1 MTWARAAVMIRWSSF
16 AVSGPMEIRN
26 SSMRAAISAWG
37 RLFITCHSRSERRS
51 YSARTACSAGSIIS
65 PEGRRSV
72 ARKMSECETRPRLA
86 RDDGGA
92 GDVAFVLLDE
102 GLLDRF
108 QGELVGDDLLPR
120 IALPGARH
128 HVEGAA
134 QVLGLVVGESED
146 AAVAE
151 DDPGRIELGLPAHVD
166 VADLEVRSL
175 GRGHAQALVDDL
187 GLAHQLHHDVA
198 APVVGEL
205 LHRLDAVVRGGML
218 AHVDHV
224 GGPEGAGEGEA
235 LLHPV
240 DDDHARR
247 AHLAGHRAR
256 VDSEA
261 ARALDHYRLALAQ
274 RGEIEACVDLAERA
288 VDAGGHVVGD
298 VVGELEYRVVRSQV
312 EVLAEAVLEVR
323 PYLAGDEEVRL
334 AHRAGLGLALQAGP
348 AAPAREEEAVGHAV
362 AHRERPP

>member
-65 PEGRRSV
+65 PEGRRGV
-72 ARKMSECETRPRLA
+72 ARKMSECETRPRLV

-108 QGELVGDDLLPR
+108 QGEFVGDDLLPR

-151 DDPGRIELGLPAHVD
+151 DDPGGSNSAFQPTLMLPISRYVPSGAVMRRPSSTTLGLPTSSITMSPPQSSVSFFTALMRSSGVGCSRMSTTS
-166 VADLEVRSL
+166 VAPKERARARRSSTPSMMIT
-175 GRGHAQALVDDL
+175 R
-187 GLAHQLHHDVA
+187 A
-198 APVVGEL
+198 APIS
-205 LHRLDAVVRGGML
+205 RAT
-218 AHVDHV
+218 AH
-224 GGPEGAGEGEA
+224 A
-235 LLHPV
+235 
-240 DDDHARR
+240 
-247 AHLAGHRAR
+247 
-256 VDSEA
+256 
-261 ARALDHYRLALAQ
+261 
-274 RGEIEACVDLAERA
+274 
-288 VDAGGHVVGD
+288 
-298 VVGELEYRVVRSQV
+298 
-312 EVLAEAVLEVR
+312 
-323 PYLAGDEEVRL
+323 
-334 AHRAGLGLALQAGP
+334 
-348 AAPAREEEAVGHAV
+348 
-362 AHRERPP
+362 